1 MADTIDGYW
10 RGWLIDN
17 LGAQKSAVLAAI
29 EQAIHDRR
37 IPMYGNRDKDQ
48 GVEIKSGTVNMWW
61 RSDTPEL
68 TITSEMDGTVNASVA
83 TQDYGTSLWV
93 HVWVERKDEKMFFGD
108 NWAKRMHWAAF
119 QLALETTVKKAV
131 HDIAKDHNVLD
142 VFDPRGS
149 GVMR

>member
-1 MADTIDGYW
+1 M
-10 RGWLIDN
+10 
-17 LGAQKSAVLAAI
+17 LGKI
-29 EQAIHDRR
+29 EQAINERR

-48 GVEIKSGTVNMWW
+48 GVKIKSGTVNMWW

-68 TITSEMDGTVNASVA
+68 KITSEMDGTVKASVA

-119 QLALETTVKKAV
+119 QLALETTVKQAV
-131 HDIAKDHNVLD
+131 HKIAEDHNVLD